1 MAWIR
6 NQVDPEA
13 PDDTHIVIGID
24 YSEPTEIGDRA
35 VSLLLNS
42 SMEGDEGVF
51 YVLPYDLCYNITRSA
66 GVVTVDLLT
75 PLTTLT
81 AKGTLDLA
89 DWDRAKAAGLIPQH
103 ARQRETVGAAPNDDA
118 PIEWITVLSATIPFP
133 EDAALP
139 GPPLVL
145 IDHEG
150 VAGLDEL
157 LAAIPDSGIQIV
169 GPKPDA

>member
-6 NQVDPEA
+6 DQVDPDA
-13 PDDTHIVIGID
+13 PDDTHIVVGID
-24 YSEPTEIGDRA
+24 CSEPTEIAERV

-51 YVLPYDLCYNITRSA
+51 YVLPYDLCYEMARTA
-66 GVVTVDLLT
+66 DLVTVNLLT

-81 AKGTLDLA
+81 AKGTLEA
-89 DWDRAKAAGLIPQH
+89 TDWDRAKAAGLIPQH
-103 ARQRETVGAAPNDDA
+103 ARQRDAVGAAPTDDT

-133 EDAALP
+133 EDAPLP
-139 GPPLVL
+139 GPPLVV

-150 VAGLDEL
+150 VVGLDEL
-157 LAAIPDSGIQIV
+157 LAAIPESGIQIV

>member
-6 NQVDPEA
+6 DQVDPDA
-13 PDDTHIVIGID
+13 PDDTHIVVGID
-24 YSEPTEIGDRA
+24 CSEPTGIAERV

-51 YVLPYDLCYNITRSA
+51 YVLPYDLCYEMARTAEFVAVN
-66 GVVTVDLLT
+66 LLT

-81 AKGTLDLA
+81 GKGALEAA
-89 DWDRAKAAGLIPQH
+89 DWERAKAAGIVPGY
-103 ARQRETVGAAPNDDA
+103 ARQRETLGTAPTDDT

-133 EDAALP
+133 EDDPLP
-139 GPPLVL
+139 GPPLVV

-150 VAGLDEL
+150 VVGLDEL
-157 LAAIPDSGIQIV
+157 LAGIPESGIQIV